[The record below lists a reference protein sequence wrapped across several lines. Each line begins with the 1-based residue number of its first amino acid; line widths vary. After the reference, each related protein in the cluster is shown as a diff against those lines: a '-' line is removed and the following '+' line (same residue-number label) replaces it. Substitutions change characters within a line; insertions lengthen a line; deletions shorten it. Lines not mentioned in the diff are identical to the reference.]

1 VIEPFRA
8 YVDESLRLSARL
20 YLMAA
25 VFVDGDRAESHR
37 AMLRGLLRRCQRR
50 LHWRDED
57 DRRRAALIAA
67 VADLRPRGIVVI
79 GAGMDPR
86 HQERARRKC
95 MERLLW
101 NLDERRVSEVV
112 FERRGND
119 LDVRDLEMVETLR
132 GRRVIRTRLRVHWE
146 SPDLEPLLW
155 LADLIAGA
163 ASVAEAGHESYWKEL
178 GIGLFVDRVNI
189 T

>member
-37 AMLRGLLRRCQRR
+37 AMLRGLLRRGQRR

-57 DRRRAALIAA
+57 DRRRAALITA
-67 VADLRPRGIVVI
+67 VAELRPRGIVVI

-95 MERLLW
+95 IERLLW
-101 NLDERRVSEVV
+101 NLDQRGVADAV
-112 FERRGND
+112 FEQRND
-119 LDVRDLEMVETLR
+119 DMDSRDREMVATLR
-132 GRRVIRTRLRVHWE
+132 GRWVIRTRLRVSWE
-146 SPDLEPLLW
+146 SPDVEPLLW
-155 LADLIAGA
+155 LPDVIAGA
-163 ASVAEAGHESYWKEL
+163 MSMAEAGDEKHWKEV
-178 GIGLFVDRVNI
+178 GGRFAIDRLSLN
-189 T
+189 

>member
-25 VFVDGDRAESHR
+25 VFVDGARAESHR
-37 AMLRGLLRRCQRR
+37 TVLRGLLRKGQRR

-57 DRRRAALIAA
+57 DRRRAALIEA
-67 VADLRPRGIVVI
+67 VAALRPRGIVVI
-79 GAGMDPR
+79 GTGMDPR

-101 NLDERRVSEVV
+101 NLYERGIAEAV
-112 FERRGND
+112 FERRSND
-119 LDVRDLEMVETLR
+119 LDNRDRQMVAMLR
-132 GRRVIRTRLRVHWE
+132 GRHLASSRLPVLWE
-146 SPDLEPLLW
+146 SPEAEPLLW
-155 LADLIAGA
+155 LPDLVAGA
-163 ASVAEAGHESYWKEL
+163 ASMAEGDSDAFWKEIEAGLSIDRFN
-178 GIGLFVDRVNI
+178 IG
-189 T
+189 

>member
-25 VFVDGDRAESHR
+25 VFVDGNRAESHR
-37 AMLRGLLRRCQRR
+37 AVLRGLLRRRQRR

-57 DRRRAALIAA
+57 DQRRAALIAA
-67 VADLRPRGIVVI
+67 VAGLRPRGIVVV
-79 GAGMDPR
+79 GEGMDPR

-101 NLDERRVSEVV
+101 HLNECGIAEAV
-112 FERRGND
+112 FERRTRD
-119 LDVRDLEMVETLR
+119 LDNRDRHMVAMLR
-132 GRRVIRTRLRVHWE
+132 GRH
-146 SPDLEPLLW
+146 
-155 LADLIAGA
+155 
-163 ASVAEAGHESYWKEL
+163 
-178 GIGLFVDRVNI
+178 
-189 T
+189 

>member
-1 VIEPFRA
+1 MIEPFRA
-8 YVDESLRLSARL
+8 YVDESLRLSAHL

-37 AMLRGLLRRCQRR
+37 AVLRGLLRRRQRR

-67 VADLRPRGIVVI
+67 VAELRPRGIVVI

-101 NLDERRVSEVV
+101 NLDERGVADAV
-112 FERRGND
+112 FEQRNSDMDRRD
-119 LDVRDLEMVETLR
+119 REMVATLR
-132 GRRVIRTRLRVHWE
+132 GRWVIRTRLRVSWE
-146 SPDLEPLLW
+146 NPVVEPLLW
-155 LADLIAGA
+155 LPDLIAGA
-163 ASVAEAGHESYWKEL
+163 VSMAEAGNERHWKEV
-178 GIGLFVDRVNI
+178 GGRFCVDRLRLD
-189 T
+189 